1 MPRHPSRNDCIQV
14 ASRKAMPSNRN
25 YSNTDNMSI
34 SLPPFRGA
42 VKWLMLI
49 NLGVFIAWE
58 LLGLVSAESASKA
71 ALILGLIPQ
80 AVVHGWLW
88 QIVTYGF
95 FHLGVMHLAGNLL
108 GIWFVGSLVEGM
120 FGTRR
125 FIRYYMI
132 CLLGGAAGCIL
143 LAYSGAA
150 PGGAGQLI
158 AGASGANY
166 GLLIA
171 VGMMMGDTEFMM
183 FPLPIQIK
191 AKYLVGVVLAI
202 AVLMSLSS
210 PGAIINAG
218 LLGGLFAGF
227 VYVKAWGRGSTGSS
241 YPSAGLGRGLSDR
254 GYAVAPAKREP
265 LMARMKNAYHR
276 WKRRRLAKKFEVYMR
291 KHDRSVYFDEHGNYR
306 GHEASEEEKKT
317 DGDGKGGWVN

>member
-1 MPRHPSRNDCIQV
+1 MPI
-14 ASRKAMPSNRN
+14 NRN
-25 YSNTDNMSI
+25 YRTNDNMMI

-58 LLGLVSAESASKA
+58 LLGLASQESAA
-71 ALILGLIPQ
+71 RIAYILGLVP
-80 AVVHGWLW
+80 ADVVHGWIW
-88 QIVTYGF
+88 QVVTYAF
-95 FHLGVMHLAGNLL
+95 LHLGVFHLVGNLI

-125 FIRYYMI
+125 FTRYYFI
-132 CLLGGAAGCIL
+132 CLLGAAAGCVL
-143 LAYSGAA
+143 LSYSGAA

-158 AGASGANY
+158 AGANGANY
-166 GLLIA
+166 GLLLA
-171 VGMMMGDTEFMM
+171 VGMLMGDTEFMM

-191 AKYLVGVVLAI
+191 AKYLVGIVLAI
-202 AVLMSLSS
+202 AVLVSLSG

-227 VYVKAWGRGSTGSS
+227 VYIKMWGRSGSTSS

-254 GYAVAPAKREP
+254 MYAVAPAKREP
-265 LMARMKNAYHR
+265 FMARMKNGYHR
-276 WKRRRLAKKFEVYMR
+276 WKRRRMAKKFEVYMR

-306 GHEASEEEKKT
+306 GHELPDEEKKP
-317 DGDGKGGWVN
+317 DDDSKGGWVN

>member
-1 MPRHPSRNDCIQV
+1 
-14 ASRKAMPSNRN
+14 MPSNRN
-25 YSNTDNMSI
+25 YSNTSNMSI

-95 FHLGVMHLAGNLL
+95 LHLGVMHLAGNLL

-125 FIRYYMI
+125 FVRFYFI
-132 CLLGGAAGCIL
+132 CLLGAAIGCVVL
-143 LAYSGAA
+143 SYSGAA
-150 PGGAGQLI
+150 PLSHAQLI
-158 AGASGANY
+158 AGATGANY
-166 GLLIA
+166 GLLLA
-171 VGMMMGDTEFMM
+171 VGMLMGETEFMM
-183 FPLPIQIK
+183 FPLPMQIK
-191 AKYLVGVVLAI
+191 AKYMVGIVLGI
-202 AVLMSLSS
+202 AVLMSLSG

-227 VYVKAWGRGSTGSS
+227 IYLKLWGRGRATSS
-241 YPSAGLGRGLSDR
+241 PYATSGVGRGLSDR
-254 GYAVAPAKREP
+254 MYAVAPAKREP
-265 LMARMKNAYHR
+265 LLARMKNGYHR
-276 WKRRRLAKKFEVYMR
+276 WKRRRMARKFEVYMR
-291 KHDRSVYFDEHGNYR
+291 KHDRSVYFDEHGNYK
-306 GHEASEEEKKT
+306 GHEVPDDEKKT
-317 DGDGKGGWVN
+317 NGGEGRGGWVN

>member
-1 MPRHPSRNDCIQV
+1 MPT
-14 ASRKAMPSNRN
+14 NRN
-25 YSNTDNMSI
+25 TRSFDNMGI

-49 NLGVFIAWE
+49 NLGIFIAWE
-58 LLGLVSAESASKA
+58 LLGLTSPGMASAA
-71 ALILGLIPQ
+71 AAVLGLIPQ
-80 AVVHGWLW
+80 AVVHGWVW
-88 QIVTYGF
+88 QPLTYGF
-95 FHLGVMHLAGNLL
+95 IHLRVMHLAGNLL

-150 PGGAGQLI
+150 PGSAAQLI

-171 VGMMMGDTEFMM
+171 VGMLMGDTEFMM

-191 AKYLVGVVLAI
+191 AKYLVGIVLAI
-202 AVLMSLSS
+202 AVLTSLSG
-210 PGAIINAG
+210 PGAVINAG

-227 VYVKAWGRGSTGSS
+227 VYIKVWRGGATTSS
-241 YPSAGLGRGLSDR
+241 YPSAGVGRGLSDR
-254 GYAVAPAKREP
+254 MFAVAPAKREP

-306 GHEASEEEKKT
+306 GHEVPDEEKKPSE
-317 DGDGKGGWVN
+317 GDGKGGWVN

>member
-1 MPRHPSRNDCIQV
+1 MP
-14 ASRKAMPSNRN
+14 KNR
-25 YSNTDNMSI
+25 YSTSDSI
-34 SLPPFRGA
+34 TMNLPPFRGA

-58 LLGLVSAESASKA
+58 LLGLLSPA
-71 ALILGLIPQ
+71 AAGAAQAILGLVPA
-80 AVVHGWLW
+80 AVVHGWIW
-88 QIVTYGF
+88 QPLTYGF
-95 FHLGVMHLAGNLL
+95 LHLGVMHLAGNLI

-125 FIRYYMI
+125 FVRYYAI
-132 CLLGGAAGCIL
+132 CLLGAAAGCIL

-150 PGGAGQLI
+150 PGSANQLI

-166 GLLIA
+166 GLLLA
-171 VGMMMGDTEFMM
+171 VGMLMGEAEFMM
-183 FPLPIQIK
+183 FPFPIQIK
-191 AKYLVGVVLAI
+191 AKYLVGIVLAI
-202 AVLMSLSS
+202 AVLVSLSG
-210 PGAIINAG
+210 PGAIIQAG

-227 VYVKAWGRGSTGSS
+227 IFIKVWGRGAATSS
-241 YPSAGLGRGLSDR
+241 YPSSGVGRGLSDR
-254 GYAVAPAKREP
+254 MYAVAPAKSEP
-265 LMARMKNAYHR
+265 FLVRMKNRYHR

-306 GHEASEEEKKT
+306 GHELPDEEKQS